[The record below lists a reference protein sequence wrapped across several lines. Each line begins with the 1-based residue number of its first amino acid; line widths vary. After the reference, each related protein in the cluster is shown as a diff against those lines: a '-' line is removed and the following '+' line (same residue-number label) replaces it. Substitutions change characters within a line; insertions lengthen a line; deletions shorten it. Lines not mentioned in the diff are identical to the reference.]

1 MTVVALIV
9 IAAWTGVSVWAW
21 KAAPGRQAGEQ
32 FLGIWRLPWGKQFY
46 VDFFGLET
54 ILALWMLAD
63 AGARGAYTLA
73 VICIAA
79 MPLFGALPAALYW
92 LLSR

>member
-21 KAAPGRQAGEQ
+21 VTAPGRQAGEQ

-63 AGARGAYTLA
+63 ASARGAYALA
-73 VICIAA
+73 VFCIAA
-79 MPLFGALPAALYW
+79 MPIFGALPAALYW
-92 LLSR
+92 LLQR